1 MSIIHYVL
9 IARSDR
15 KILCDYSEESGNI
28 PQIAARLLRKVK
40 SNHKTIITYDN
51 K

>member
-1 MSIIHYVL
+1 MQVIHYVL